1 MCGFCGVYALE
12 GPLPPAMPAAVRAM
26 NSRITHRGPDGDGFV
41 DRGQAVLGHR
51 RLAIIDVAGGAQP
64 IANEDDTCWIVFNGE
79 VYNYRTLRPELEAG
93 GHRFR
98 TWSDTETIV
107 HAWEQYGPA
116 CVERLEG
123 MFAFAIF
130 DERRRELFIA
140 RDRLG
145 KKPLY
150 YAVLDG
156 VLHFAS
162 ELPAL
167 TASPLWK
174 GDLDLS
180 GLEGYLSLGYWLA
193 PSTPFAG
200 VFKLPP
206 AHTLHVKDGR
216 LTTRRYWDVTEFDSD
231 RRGEHVVL
239 DAVDEALGAAVTDRL
254 ESEVPLGA
262 FLSGG
267 IDSGLVVSYMAEA
280 LGERLVTTTVGF
292 AEAAHNE
299 LAAARLTATHLK
311 ARHHEHLIEPSL
323 DEVLDPA
330 TIGCGEPM
338 ADSSAIPTWY
348 VSRAARSHVTVALS
362 GDGGDETFA
371 GYDFRYV
378 PHVLESQARRM
389 LPGTAGRRLAR
400 WTARAWPRGPQV
412 PRALRA
418 GTLLDNLSRDPA
430 SAFYVDLCFL
440 KPAQT
445 RALMGLDAGD
455 ERDSAAYAT
464 VTDVYRR
471 CPSSSPLTRAQYT
484 DLHVYMPNDPLVKVD
499 RMSMKHGLEVRSP
512 FLDRRV
518 VELAFKI
525 APGLRQR
532 GRTGK
537 WILRE
542 LAKRR
547 LPAALSAMPKRGF
560 TAPVGAWI
568 AGPHA
573 GRYEDEVLGPTACA
587 GAVIDRSLLRTWFDE
602 HRTGRA
608 DHSYVLW
615 AAWVLERWLRTVGTT
630 QSTATDVVTMR

>member
-1 MCGFCGVYALE
+1 MCGLAGAFALE
-12 GPLPPAMPAAVRAM
+12 GPLPPEIPRGVRAM
-26 NSRITHRGPDGDGFV
+26 TRRLSHRGPDGEGFV
-41 DRGQAVLGHR
+41 DRAQASFGHR
-51 RLAIIDVAGGAQP
+51 RLAVIDLAGGAQP
-64 IANEDDTCWIVFNGE
+64 LANEDETCWILFNGE
-79 VYNYRTLRPELEAG
+79 VYNHRTLRPQLEAA

-98 TWSDTETIV
+98 TSSDTETIV
-107 HAWEQYGPA
+107 HAWEEYGPA

-123 MFAFAIF
+123 MFVFAIL

-140 RDRLG
+140 RDRMG

-167 TASPLWK
+167 AASRSWK
-174 GDLDLS
+174 GDLDLG
-180 GLEGYLSLGYWLA
+180 GLEAYLSLGYFLA
-193 PSTPFAG
+193 PHTPFAD
-200 VFKLPP
+200 VWKLPP

-216 LTTRRYWDVTEFDSD
+216 LVTRRYWDVTTFDSD
-231 RRGEHVVL
+231 RRDEAALV
-239 DAVDEALGAAVTDRL
+239 DAVDETLGTAVKDRL

-280 LGERLVTTTVGF
+280 LGDRLVTTTVGF
-292 AEAAHNE
+292 SDGAHNE
-299 LAAARLTATHLK
+299 LAAARVTASHVK
-311 ARHHEHLIEPSL
+311 ARHYEHLIEPVL

-338 ADSSAIPTWY
+338 ADSSTIPTWY
-348 VSRAARSHVTVALS
+348 VSREARSHVTVALS

-389 LPGTAGRRLAR
+389 LPGAPGRRLAR
-400 WTARAWPRGPQV
+400 WTARAWPRGRHV

-418 GTLLDNLSRDPA
+418 GTLLDNLSRDAA

-440 KPAQT
+440 KPAAT
-445 RALMGLDAGD
+445 RHLLGLPATDG
-455 ERDSAAYAT
+455 RDTAAYAA

-471 CPSSSPLTRAQYT
+471 CPSNSPLTRAQYT

-499 RMSMKHGLEVRSP
+499 RMSMAHGLEVRSP
-512 FLDRRV
+512 LLDRRV
-518 VELAFKI
+518 VELAFNL
-525 APGLRQR
+525 PPHLRQR

-537 WILRE
+537 WVLRE
-542 LAKRR
+542 LAMRR
-547 LPAALSAMPKRGF
+547 LPASLATMPKRGF
-560 TAPVGAWI
+560 TAPVGAWL
-568 AGPHA
+568 AGPYASLYESEIFSSGARVA
-573 GRYEDEVLGPTACA
+573 GLIDHSVLRG
-587 GAVIDRSLLRTWFDE
+587 WFDA
-602 HRTGRA
+602 HRAGRA

-615 AAWVLERWLRTVGTT
+615 ATWVLERWLR
-630 QSTATDVVTMR
+630 STATSGGST